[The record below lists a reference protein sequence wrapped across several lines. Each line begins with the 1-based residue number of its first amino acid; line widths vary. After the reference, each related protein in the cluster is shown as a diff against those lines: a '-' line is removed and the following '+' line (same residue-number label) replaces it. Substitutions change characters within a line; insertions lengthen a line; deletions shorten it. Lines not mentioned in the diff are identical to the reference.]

1 MFPWNFSPFN
11 KKMNSQLSPLNPNE
25 IEKFVKEMMGQM
37 MSGQMQGMMNTSE
50 WTSPSNSSPAQ
61 NNGETKTNGAAL
73 SYSVCDT
80 HNDIFVRIGIKEESW
95 LSSLKLYLTSNQLI
109 IEHIPNQNDKTTVTL
124 PAIVRKKGS
133 STSYKDEILEV
144 KIPKHIDMQYSE
156 IEVLEK

>member
-11 KKMNSQLSPLNPNE
+11 KKMNSQPNPLNPNE
-25 IEKFVKEMMGQM
+25 IERFVKEMMGQM

-50 WTSPSNSSPAQ
+50 WMSSSTSPTQTNP
-61 NNGETKTNGAAL
+61 ETKTNGAAL

-95 LSSLKLYLTSNQLI
+95 LSSLKLFLTTNQLI

-124 PAIVRKKGS
+124 PSIVRKKGTT
-133 STSYKDEILEV
+133 TSYKDEILEV
-144 KIPKHIDMQYSE
+144 KIPKNIDMQYSE
-156 IEVLEK
+156 IEVMEK